1 MPVIFKE
8 KEGTLYYKVGE
19 QDKQLTGQTQ
29 TLSIS
34 GKNLM
39 ISSGNSVTLPESE
52 TPDTGWL
59 TPKKQLVNVY
69 WRKRDNNPSVR
80 LYYRRIGPTVYFM
93 IRGTYMMDAPGVR
106 DGFQDDTFPE
116 IQPNNNR
123 GETVKQRRSIG
134 WQLVCFKDNGRGF
147 PITRLSESNPDGSG
161 STTARVY
168 EGFRPI
174 FPQEIKCRTEFS
186 RTSNDKPADD
196 WIKAKGGQPGIGGN
210 IPDSLVDYYGGKYRY
225 DKFDEMFG
233 YFFISAK
240 NDSNCVMQLRN
251 FRTDENLS
259 DIKFNG
265 VSWATDDKFPTDDFI
280 RDNFYVVSDFDKNVI
295 RK

>member
-59 TPKKQLVNVY
+59 TPKKQLTNVY

-93 IRGTYMMDAPGVR
+93 IRGTYMGDAPGVR

-116 IQPNNNR
+116 IQPNKNR

-186 RTSNDKPADD
+186 RTNNDKPADD
-196 WIKAKGGQPGIGGN
+196 WIKAKGGQPSVGGN
-210 IPDSLVDYYGGKYRY
+210 IPDFLVDYYGGKYRY

-240 NDSNCVMQLRN
+240 SDSNCVMQLRN